1 MIKSEDAVHMAV
13 KVLRRYGMCSPDR
26 LVYEMGITVLSR
38 PFAKQKGTY
47 KVIERNRFIF
57 IEEQFKTFLEK
68 TVLTEHGRRILDG
81 LTAQNA
87 VTAPA
92 QGAGT
97 AAHG

>member
-1 MIKSEDAVHMAV
+1 MGLLRDIVQKI
-13 KVLRRYGMCSPDR
+13 VLP
-26 LVYEMGITVLSR
+26 LT
-38 PFAKQKGTY
+38 
-47 KVIERNRFIF
+47 
-57 IEEQFKTFLEK
+57 EEQFQTFLEK
-68 TVLTEHGRRILDG
+68 TVLTEHSRRILDG